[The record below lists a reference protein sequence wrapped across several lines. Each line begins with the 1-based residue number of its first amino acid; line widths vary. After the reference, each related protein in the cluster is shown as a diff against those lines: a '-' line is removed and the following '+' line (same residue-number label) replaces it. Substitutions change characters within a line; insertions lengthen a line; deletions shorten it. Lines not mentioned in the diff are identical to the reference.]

1 MSDPRTDPRYDDLRA
16 VFVNCTL
23 SPSPAESHTQR
34 LMDRSIGVMRRAGV
48 SVEVIRAVDHVIAP
62 GVMPDMTE
70 HGAERDDWPALQER
84 ILAADILVIGT
95 PIWLGDKSSVCTQVI
110 ERLYAYSGEL
120 NDRGQSV
127 YYGRVAGVVVTGNED
142 GAKHCAMN
150 LHFSLAH
157 LGYTIPPQADTGWL
171 GEIGPGPSYG
181 DDGIGLDHDFTN
193 RNTTIMT
200 WNLMHLARILTDAGG
215 IPNHGNDRNALA
227 EGERFGYE

>member
-1 MSDPRTDPRYDDLRA
+1 MSEPRTDHRFDDLRA

-34 LMDRSIGVMRRAGV
+34 LMDRSIALMRRNGV
-48 SVEVIRAVDHVIAP
+48 SVDVIRAVDHVIAP

-95 PIWLGDKSSVCTQVI
+95 PIWLGDKSSVCAQVV
-110 ERLYAYSGEL
+110 ERLYSYSGEL

-157 LGYTIPPQADTGWL
+157 LGYTIPPQSDTGWL

-215 IPNHGNDRNALA
+215 IPNHGNDRNAWA
-227 EGERFGYE
+227 DGERFGYE